1 MPETPHLSPLPSR
14 EGRGGSMRSRC
25 FPATLKTF
33 EARQRRDHVGKLL
46 VTICILAVA
55 ARLIFVN
62 QPYIDHWSWRQ
73 SDVAAIAQNFYHGG
87 FRFDYPQ
94 IDWVGD
100 ATGYVG
106 TEFPILPFAAAICY
120 KFAGIHEWIGRSQ
133 AVIFFALSL
142 PFFFL
147 LVREIFGSTAALW
160 ATFFFSFA
168 PLNIFAGRSFMP
180 DVPSLSLAIIDLYFF
195 LRWTDDRKRGPFFV
209 SAIARSL
216 SM

>member
-73 SDVAAIAQNFYHGG
+73 SHVAAIAQNFYGG
-87 FRFDYPQ
+87 
-94 IDWVGD
+94 G
-100 ATGYVG
+100 
-106 TEFPILPFAAAICY
+106 
-120 KFAGIHEWIGRSQ
+120 
-133 AVIFFALSL
+133 
-142 PFFFL
+142 
-147 LVREIFGSTAALW
+147 
-160 ATFFFSFA
+160 FSFA
-168 PLNIFAGRSFMP
+168 LAPVGWGR
-180 DVPSLSLAIIDLYFF
+180 DAHRHIV
-195 LRWTDDRKRGPFFV
+195 
-209 SAIARSL
+209 
-216 SM
+216 